1 MALTTGTRLGPYEI
15 VSALGAG
22 GMGEVYKARDTRL
35 DRTVAIKVLPSEV
48 AGDAQFRER
57 FDREARIISQLTHP
71 HICTLYDVGE
81 HAGTSFLVMEFLE
94 GETLADRIAR
104 AESKG
109 PGLPRGEALSIA
121 IQIADALAAAHRAGI
136 VHRDL
141 KPANVVLTK
150 SGAKLLDFGLAKT
163 AVPAVTAGSVS
174 MLPTAS
180 PQTLTARGM
189 ILGTFQ
195 YMAPEQIEGAEA
207 DARTDIFAFG
217 CVLHEML
224 TGHKAFEGKTHAS
237 LIAAILEREP
247 PPVTTLQPLA
257 PALVDA
263 IVRRCLAKRA
273 DDRWQ
278 SAADLASALRWA
290 TDAASGVAATAN
302 AAAATPTARSRRL
315 VGILAL
321 LAAVAVFAAGT
332 FAWRYASSP
341 TPPATSIRFEILPPP
356 DVLLSPAPVAS
367 AAQLALSP
375 DGRHLAFV
383 AASNQRVS
391 QIWVRPLNGLQARP
405 LAGTEGASFPF
416 WSPDGRFLG
425 FFAGRKLKKVDIMG
439 GAPEVLCDVTA
450 GRGGTWNPDGTIVFS
465 GAARSPLS
473 QVADRA
479 GGVVRPA
486 TTLNREQNATGHVW
500 PQFLPD
506 GRRYLFYQI
515 SPTEHQG
522 IYVGSLD
529 SAEVTHVV
537 ASKGAFL
544 YASGYLLFVRDGILF
559 AQAFDDRT
567 LQTRGEAVQ
576 IADRV
581 GYFSATLGYI
591 GVTVSRAGALAYG
604 PSVATTTRLQWRN
617 RDGADA
623 GSAIRPAVYRSPR
636 LSPDEKRVV
645 VTKWEPEAGQTDIQV
660 IELDLGNE
668 QRQTFDLLND
678 WFPAWSPD
686 GSAIFFG
693 SSRTNAFTR
702 IFRKT
707 GSGPDE
713 VFAGGEND
721 FAQYPNDTSSDGKF
735 LSYTQSSP
743 SGYDLGIAPLSG
755 DAKRIPFL
763 DSAANELQARFAP
776 NGRWLAYASDES
788 GKFEVYVRPF
798 PVGSDQRL
806 ISVAGGMQ
814 PEWRRD
820 GKELFYISADRK
832 LMAVPVTT
840 EGSTFSNGPPR
851 ALFDVQMPEQIPP
864 YPTDYAV
871 TMDGQRFLVNTVVD
885 QPTRPALTVIVN
897 WTAELK
903 K

>member
-1 MALTTGTRLGPYEI
+1 VALSAGARLGPYEV
-15 VSALGAG
+15 VSVLGAG

-48 AGDAQFRER
+48 GGDPQFRER
-57 FDREARIISQLTHP
+57 FDREARVISQLSHP

-81 HAGTSFLVMEFLE
+81 DAGRAFLVMELLE

-141 KPANVVLTK
+141 KPANVVLTR
-150 SGAKLLDFGLAKT
+150 SGAKLLDFGLAKP
-163 AVPAVTAGSVS
+163 AAPAVVAGSVS

-224 TGHKAFEGKTHAS
+224 TGQKAFEGKTHAS

-263 IVRRCLAKRA
+263 IVRKCLAKRA

-290 TDAASGVAATAN
+290 ADAASGGAAGTN
-302 AAAATPTARSRRL
+302 AIAAMPAARSRRI
-315 VGILAL
+315 VGVSAA
-321 LAAVAVFAAGT
+321 LAAMLVVFAAGAI
-332 FAWRYASSP
+332 AWRYATNP
-341 TPPATSIRFEILPPP
+341 TTPAATVRFEIVPPP
-356 DVLLSPAPVAS
+356 DVLLSPAPAAS

-375 DGRHLAFV
+375 DGRRLVFV
-383 AASNQRVS
+383 ASPKYGVS
-391 QIWVRPLNGLQARP
+391 QLWVRPLDGVQARP

-416 WSPDGRFLG
+416 WAPDSRRIG
-425 FFAGRKLKKVDIMG
+425 FFAGGKLKKVDTMG
-439 GAPEVLCDVTA
+439 GGPEPLCDIVA
-450 GRGGTWNPDGTIVFS
+450 GRGGAWSPDGTIVFT
-465 GAARSPLS
+465 GPRTAVL
-473 QVADRA
+473 QIADT
-479 GGVVRPA
+479 GGPVRPA
-486 TTLNREQNATGHVW
+486 TTLDQGATGQTW
-500 PQFLPD
+500 MQFLPD
-506 GRRYLFYQI
+506 GRHFLFYQI
-515 SPTEHQG
+515 SVKPEHQG
-522 IYVGSLD
+522 IYMASLD
-529 SAEVTHVV
+529 SAEKARIVGST
-537 ASKGAFL
+537 GAGF
-544 YASGYLLFVRDGILF
+544 YGSGYLLSVRDGVLF
-559 AQAFDDRT
+559 AQAFDDRAF
-567 LQTRGEAVQ
+567 QTRGEAVRV
-576 IADRV
+576 ADRV
-581 GYFSATLGYI
+581 GYFSTGVGYSA
-591 GVTVSRAGALAYG
+591 VTVSPTGVLAYG
-604 PSVATTTRLQWRN
+604 PNVAMTTNLQWRD
-617 RDGADA
+617 REGATT
-623 GSAIRPAVYRSPR
+623 GSAIAPAVYRSPR
-636 LSPDEKRVV
+636 LSYDQKRVL
-645 VTKWEPEAGQTDIQV
+645 VTSWEPVTGQNDIWTL
-660 IELDLGNE
+660 ELALRNQ
-668 QRQTFDLLND
+668 QRQTFDPLND
-678 WFPAWSPD
+678 WFPVWSPD
-686 GSAIFFG
+686 GNRIYFG
-693 SSRTNAFTR
+693 SNRAGSATR

-707 GSGPDE
+707 LSGPE
-713 VFAGGEND
+713 EPFAGGADND
-721 FAQYPNDTSSDGKF
+721 NMAVYPNDTSIDGRF
-735 LSYTQSSP
+735 LSYTQLSP
-743 SGYDLGIAPLSG
+743 RGYDLHIAPLSG
-755 DAKRIPFL
+755 DASKTSFL
-763 DSAANELQARFAP
+763 ASPANEVQARFAP

-798 PVGSDQRL
+798 PPSTGQSL

-820 GKELFYISADRK
+820 GQELFYISADRK

-840 EGSTFSNGPPR
+840 DGTTFSNGAPR
-851 ALFDVQMPEQIPP
+851 VLFDVQMPEPSPP

-871 TMDGQRFLVNTVVD
+871 SADGRRFLVNTVVD
-885 QPTRPALTVIVN
+885 QPTRPALTVILN
-897 WTAELK
+897 WTADLK

>member
-1 MALTTGTRLGPYEI
+1 
-15 VSALGAG
+15 
-22 GMGEVYKARDTRL
+22 MGEVYKARDTRL
-35 DRTVAIKVLPSEV
+35 DRTVAIKVLPTEV
-48 AGDAQFRER
+48 AGDPQFRER
-57 FDREARIISQLTHP
+57 FDREARVISQLTHP

-81 HAGTSFLVMEFLE
+81 HAGTAFLVMEFLE
-94 GETLADRIAR
+94 GETLADRLAR
-104 AESKG
+104 AASKG
-109 PGLPRGEALSIA
+109 PGLPRAEALTIA
-121 IQIADALAAAHRAGI
+121 IQIADALTAAHRAGV

-163 AVPAVTAGSVS
+163 AVPAVTTGGVS
-174 MLPTAS
+174 MLPTAA

-224 TGHKAFEGKTHAS
+224 TGQKAFEGKTHAS

-257 PALVDA
+257 PAIVDA
-263 IVRRCLAKRA
+263 IVRKCLAKRA

-278 SAADLASALRWA
+278 SAADLASALGWV
-290 TDAASGVAATAN
+290 TDAASG
-302 AAAATPTARSRRL
+302 AAASTNVAPATPAGRSRRL

-321 LAAVAVFAAGT
+321 LAAVAVFAVGA

-341 TPPATSIRFEILPPP
+341 TPPATSVRFEIVPPP

-375 DGRHLAFV
+375 DGRRIVFV
-383 AASNQRVS
+383 AAPKYGVS
-391 QIWVRPLNGLQARP
+391 QLWLRPLNGVQVQP

-416 WSPDGRFLG
+416 WSPDSRSLA
-425 FFAGRKLKKVDIMG
+425 FFAGGKLKKIDTMG
-439 GAPEVLCDVTA
+439 GAPEVLCDA
-450 GRGGTWNPDGTIVFS
+450 PGGRGGAWSPDGTIVFT
-465 GAARSPLS
+465 GAPNSPIS
-473 QVADRA
+473 QIAA
-479 GGVVRPA
+479 IGGAVRPA
-486 TTLNREQNATGHVW
+486 TTFNRDQGASAHNW

-506 GRRYLFYQI
+506 GRHYLFYQ
-515 SPTEHQG
+515 SSFNPEHQG

-529 SAEVTHVV
+529 SAENTRVV
-537 ASKGAFL
+537 GSTGAGL
-544 YASGYLLFVRDGILF
+544 YGSGYLLLARDGALF
-559 AQAFDDRT
+559 AQAFNDRT
-567 LQTRGEAVQ
+567 FQTRGEAVR

-581 GYFSATLGYI
+581 GYFSSALGYAAVTASPA
-591 GVTVSRAGALAYG
+591 GVLAYG
-604 PSVATTTRLQWRN
+604 PSVAMTTSLQWRD
-617 RDGADA
+617 RDGAA
-623 GSAIRPAVYRSPR
+623 TGSAIAPAVYRSPR
-636 LSPDEKRVV
+636 LSPDQKRVL
-645 VTKWEPEAGQTDIQV
+645 VTRWEPESANNDIFV
-660 IELDLGNE
+660 LELALHNLS
-668 QRQTFDLLND
+668 RVTFDPLND

-686 GSAIFFG
+686 GSRIFFG
-693 SSRTNAFTR
+693 STRAGATR
-702 IFRKT
+702 IFRKA
-707 GSGPDE
+707 GSGSDE
-713 VFAGGEND
+713 FFAGGEDND
-721 FAQYPNDTSSDGKF
+721 NRALYPNDTSSDGRF
-735 LSYTQSSP
+735 LTYTQVSP
-743 SGYDLGIAPLSG
+743 DGYDLSVASLSG
-755 DAKRIPFL
+755 DAKKIPFL
-763 DSAANELQARFAP
+763 ALPANEVQGRFAP

-798 PVGSDQRL
+798 PVGSDQHL

-840 EGSTFSNGPPR
+840 EGSTFSNGSPR
-851 ALFDVQMPEQIPP
+851 ALFDVQMPEPIPP

-871 TMDGQRFLVNTVVD
+871 AMNGQRFLVNTVVD
-885 QPTRPALTVIVN
+885 QPVRPVLTVIVN
-897 WTAELK
+897 WTAELTK
-903 K
+903 